1 MKEETTDQTE
11 EIVEE
16 FTAIEPG
23 FENPYVKAV
32 EILNRAFDH
41 FNEKYC
47 ENILNRPLITILSRG
62 KKACLGWHWKNKW
75 QYQNTLHTEIMIAAE
90 TLRRPINDILETL
103 LHEMVHLWN
112 SQHNVLDCSKTQYHN
127 KNFKKVAEDKF
138 FLEVDRMPQ
147 RGFALTSLSVRS
159 LADVQEFVIK
169 EGVQDFRLVRID
181 TFEEGPGKK
190 KQYMINVSEEDY
202 EWFQH
207 LKFTQGL
214 KSKETFALIRA
225 EYEINNPTE
234 IKEILEEVA

>member
-1 MKEETTDQTE
+1 MNDTVDQVE
-11 EIVEE
+11 EE

-103 LHEMVHLWN
+103 LHEMAHLWN
-112 SQHNVLDCSKTQYHN
+112 SQHDIKDCNKAQYHN
-127 KNFKKVAEDKF
+127 KNFKKIAESKF
-138 FLEVDRMPQ
+138 FLEVDKMPQ

-169 EGVQDFRLVRID
+169 EGVQDFRLVRVD
-181 TFEEGPGKK
+181 TFEEGSVKK

-202 EWFQH
+202 HWFQF
-207 LKFTQGL
+207 LKNAKGL
-214 KSKETFALIRA
+214 KSKQTFQLIRS
-225 EYEINNPTE
+225 EYESLHPSE
-234 IKEILEEVA
+234 VEVDSEEAA